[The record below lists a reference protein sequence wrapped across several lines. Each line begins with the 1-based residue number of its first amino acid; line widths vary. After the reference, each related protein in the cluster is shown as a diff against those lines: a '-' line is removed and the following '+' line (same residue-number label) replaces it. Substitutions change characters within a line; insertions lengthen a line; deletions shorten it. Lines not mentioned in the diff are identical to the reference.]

1 MKRKLY
7 LLLIASLTGA
17 IPTTELQAQ
26 DIHFSQF
33 YETTILRNPALCG
46 VFNGDYKASVN
57 YRSQWRSIST
67 PYTTAQLSLET
78 RIPVNNESNDFF
90 SAGLLAMYDKA
101 GSINMKTMSIYPA
114 INFSKSLGDAYN
126 SFITAGFTAGYIQRS
141 FDPSKMT
148 TNSQYQQG
156 MYNPSLPTGEEG
168 ATPKL
173 NYWDIGGGINFS
185 SGGGENNAFTYFVGV
200 AGYHLIKPKA
210 SFYNSDLVRLETR
223 WNVSAGL
230 NYRINDNW
238 GIIAQASYTM
248 QGESTEIIGGGLIS
262 WKNPPQ
268 NDEDSPLYVFYLG
281 AFYRNADA
289 VIPVVKLDYKRYSFG
304 ISYDINVSNLST
316 ASNFRGGME
325 LSLVKTGLFKDPRW
339 QKSRTVCPHFFW

>member
-1 MKRKLY
+1 
-7 LLLIASLTGA
+7 
-17 IPTTELQAQ
+17 
-26 DIHFSQF
+26 
-33 YETTILRNPALCG
+33 
-46 VFNGDYKASVN
+46 
-57 YRSQWRSIST
+57 
-67 PYTTAQLSLET
+67 
-78 RIPVNNESNDFF
+78 
-90 SAGLLAMYDKA
+90 
-101 GSINMKTMSIYPA
+101 PA

-141 FDPSKMT
+141 FDPSQMT

-248 QGESTEIIGGGLIS
+248 QGKSTEIIGGGLIS